1 MEDLGRTF
9 PLISKIILN
18 NVDDKSL
25 ANFRRASRENRYFLD
40 NERFYW
46 IRNIKKYSETFE
58 EFQESWNKVIKKT
71 PVGFLKNLAIDV
83 HSFFKG
89 ISTRLTEQW
98 HPLFIGAGRGSL
110 PLCEHVVE
118 RTGDVNPKQNDGF
131 TPLGFAAQEGH
142 LEICTFLLK
151 YIDDKKL
158 QENNGRTPFHRA
170 ASSGK
175 FEVCTFFLNHLDNK
189 NPRNNEGSTPLHLAS
204 EKGHLDI
211 CKLIQCKR
219 QKSTI

>member
-1 MEDLGRTF
+1 MEDFGRTF

-25 ANFRRASRENRYFLD
+25 TNFRRASRENSNFLD

-46 IRNIKKYSETFE
+46 IRNIKKYSETFK

-89 ISTRLTEQW
+89 VSTRLTQQW
-98 HPLFIGAGRGSL
+98 HPLFIGAERGSL

-131 TPLGFAAQEGH
+131 SPLGFAAQEGH
-142 LEICTFLLK
+142 LEICTFLIK
-151 YIDDKKL
+151 YIDYIDDKDF
-158 QENNGRTPFHRA
+158 QENDGWTPLHRA
-170 ASSGK
+170 ATSGK
-175 FEVCTFFLNHLDNK
+175 FEVCTFLLNHLLSA
-189 NPRNNEGSTPLHLAS
+189 NEGNHRKIVSLLRLAQI
-204 EKGHLDI
+204 KN
-211 CKLIQCKR
+211 
-219 QKSTI
+219 